1 VSGGTERAVA
11 EFANLS
17 LAAKA
22 ARRPDLVR
30 QVVDKVR
37 RDGLWEAQRAV
48 RARLRGAEAL
58 GYSCA
63 GIVEED
69 GTGEHAVGSL
79 VACAGGGH
87 ATHAEYNLVPRNL
100 AVAVPPG
107 VSPEQAA
114 FAAVGSVAL
123 HAVRLARCGLG
134 ESVAVIGLG
143 LIGQLAVQLLKA
155 AGCCVFGLDP
165 LPARAALAAAMGCD
179 RVATEPEALE
189 RSVAE
194 RTRRRGVDAVLIAA
208 SASDGCDP
216 GGPNLNCT
224 VACR

>member
-1 VSGGTERAVA
+1 GAERAVA

-48 RARLRGAEAL
+48 RARLRVTEAR

-69 GTGEHAVGSL
+69 GTREHAVDSL

-123 HAVRLARCGLG
+123 HAVRLGRCGLG
-134 ESVAVIGLG
+134 ESDAVIGLG
-143 LIGQLAVQLLKA
+143 LIGKLEVQRLMTPS
-155 AGCCVFGLDP
+155 CCVFRF
-165 LPARAALAAAMGCD
+165 A
-179 RVATEPEALE
+179 
-189 RSVAE
+189 
-194 RTRRRGVDAVLIAA
+194 
-208 SASDGCDP
+208 
-216 GGPNLNCT
+216 
-224 VACR
+224 